1 MTARA
6 LLSWASVR
14 RADRA
19 SFSVPDMASDEL
31 RKITVASRRYA
42 ESENRLDLAARDEA
56 IRSAVVDGHPID
68 VVAES
73 AGVSQEEIVRVVTS
87 S

>member
-1 MTARA
+1 M
-6 LLSWASVR
+6 SVR
-14 RADRA
+14 TLVWEALTPRA
-19 SFSVPDMASDEL
+19 SLASRSVPDMASDEL
-31 RKITVASRRYA
+31 RKITVASRRFA
-42 ESENRLDLAARDEA
+42 ESGNRLDLAARDEA

-73 AGVSQEEIVRVVTS
+73 AGVTQEEIVRVVTS

>member
-6 LLSWASVR
+6 LLSLAFPQ

-19 SFSVPDMASDEL
+19 SSSVPDMASDEL

-42 ESENRLDLAARDEA
+42 ESESRLDLAARDEA

-73 AGVSQEEIVRVVTS
+73 AGVTQEEIVRVVTS
-87 S
+87 T